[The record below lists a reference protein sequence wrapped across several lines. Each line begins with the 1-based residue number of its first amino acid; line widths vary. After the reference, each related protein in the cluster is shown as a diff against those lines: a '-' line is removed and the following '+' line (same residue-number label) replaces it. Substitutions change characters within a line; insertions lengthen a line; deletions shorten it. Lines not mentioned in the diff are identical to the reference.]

1 MIIIMTSNPADW
13 HSYLA
18 PYASRLASQRGRLYP
33 EDEDPYRTAW
43 QRDQNRIL
51 HSSAFRRLERKTQV
65 FVATEDDHHRTRLT
79 HTLEVAQI
87 ARSMAR
93 CLHAHEDLA
102 EAIAFAHDLGHPPF
116 GHSGERAL
124 AKAMQDYG
132 GFNHN
137 DQTLRIVTELE
148 SRYHDF
154 QGLNL
159 TWETLEGIVKHN
171 GPVKKPYPFHL
182 ANYHNKHD
190 LELDTQ
196 PSLEAQIANIADDIA
211 YNNHDI
217 DDGLR
222 RELFTLQELRNNVP
236 AIDKLYTT
244 MKPRKRNLDT
254 RQKRHLLVRDG
265 VNLMVRDVVQTT
277 QKTLA
282 TIQTQSA
289 DALRQHSEYVVMF
302 SSSMRE
308 TIDQLRCF
316 LRQSMY
322 HHRHVEETMQQGQK
336 IIDYL
341 FHYCQK
347 NPQSLPELWRHRWQ
361 NAAALSQTHAARVL
375 CDYIA
380 GMTDRFAKKTYEDIR
395 DESRR

>member
-1 MIIIMTSNPADW
+1 MTSNPADW

-18 PYASRLASQRGRLYP
+18 PYASRLDAQRGRLYP

-65 FVATEDDHHRTRLT
+65 FVAIEGDHHRTRLT

-102 EAIAFAHDLGHPPF
+102 EAIAIAHDLGHPPF
-116 GHSGERAL
+116 GHNGERAL
-124 AKAMQDYG
+124 TKAMQDYG

-154 QGLNL
+154 KGLNL

-171 GPVKKPYPFHL
+171 GPVKPPYPFHL
-182 ANYHNKHD
+182 ANYQKNHD

-222 RELFTLQELRNNVP
+222 RELFTLEQLREAIP
-236 AIDKLYTT
+236 AIERLYTA
-244 MKPRKRNLDT
+244 MKPQKRKLDT
-254 RQKRHLLVRDG
+254 RQKRHLLVRNG
-265 VNLMVRDVVQTT
+265 INMMVRDVIQTT
-277 QKTLA
+277 QQNLA
-282 TIQTQSA
+282 TIQAPSPA
-289 DALRQHSEYVVMF
+289 AIRQHSEYVVLF
-302 SSSMRE
+302 SASMQE
-308 TIDQLRCF
+308 TIHQLRCF
-316 LRQSMY
+316 LRQYMY

-336 IIDYL
+336 VIDYL
-341 FHYCQK
+341 FHYWRK
-347 NPQSLPELWRHRWQ
+347 NPQSLPEPWQTRWRD
-361 NAAALSQTHAARVL
+361 AAALSQAQAARVL